1 MGLIETELDEV
12 PAGSRL
18 RPSKYDFLID
28 HIDGKVVVLPR
39 GEIDGFGE
47 KTSMSVIR
55 AALGKWARSRGV
67 ELQLRYEWDDYRTKK
82 PGTCMID
89 GKRVPWGIYVKVT
102 SAEGTGPTPE
112 LLRLLK
118 GGGS

>member
-1 MGLIETELDEV
+1 MGVIETELDEV
-12 PAGSRL
+12 PPGTRL
-18 RPSKYDFLID
+18 RPSKYDFLIN

-47 KTSMSVIR
+47 TTSMSVIR

-67 ELQLRYEWDDYRTKK
+67 KLELRYEWDDYRTKEPAK
-82 PGTCMID
+82 CEIN

-102 SAEGTGPTPE
+102 SSEGKGPPPE
-112 LLRLLK
+112 LLRLL
-118 GGGS
+118 GARDS